1 MTGGGGGP
9 HPHVLGSVT
18 DIFGSTANMDGAW
31 QLAWQWEQQQQ
42 QQQQQGGGENHHP
55 HHESQFKRVFLLP
68 ENPDHT
74 LHAGLFEEIEG
85 VPAAAFVSQPALRAS
100 EILGEEPSGPAMV
113 HPSETA
119 VPGPLWSELKDIGVK
134 RALVVGVGL
143 QVLQQVPK
151 LENT

>member
-1 MTGGGGGP
+1 MAPGNWHGN
-9 HPHVLGSVT
+9 GSNNKEGRIIAT
-18 DIFGSTANMDGAW
+18 SRNLKG
-31 QLAWQWEQQQQ
+31 
-42 QQQQQGGGENHHP
+42 
-55 HHESQFKRVFLLP
+55 LLP
-68 ENPDHT
+68 ENPEQT
-74 LHAGLFEEIEG
+74 CAGLLEEVEG
-85 VPAAAFVSQPALRAS
+85 VPAAAFVSQPALLAS

-151 LENT
+151 KKQNVVV